1 MSEAGTN
8 QSGRIRLLLVDDE
21 KEYVNVLSKRMSRRN
36 IDVVP
41 AHSGTEAIRVLR
53 EGRFDAAILDLKM
66 EDMDGIDVLR
76 IFKKMDPSLPVI
88 MLTAKADEVDKIIG
102 LEIGADDYVTKPF
115 SVKELVARVRTVLR
129 RAQEGKK
136 PSAKERFEF
145 QGLSID
151 YGSCRVRVEGR
162 PVTLS
167 PTELKLLFFLS
178 RNPGRVYSRD
188 QILARVW
195 GDDTFI
201 TDRAVDVHIRRLRS
215 VIEENMDKPQYIL
228 TVRGFGYKFADIR

>member
-1 MSEAGTN
+1 MTK
-8 QSGRIRLLLVDDE
+8 ILIVDDE
-21 KEYVNVLSKRMSRRN
+21 KDIADLISYNLE
-36 IDVVP
+36 
-41 AHSGTEAIRVLR
+41 R
-53 EGRFDAAILDLKM
+53 EGFRARIVLDGNGALAAVRSFTPDLMILDLMLPGVGGLDICK
-66 EDMDGIDVLR
+66 R
-76 IFKKMDPSLPVI
+76 IRANPETSSLPII

-136 PSAKERFEF
+136 PSAREHFEF

-188 QILARVW
+188 QILTQVW

-215 VIEENMDKPQYIL
+215 VIEENMEKPQYIL